1 MSKPDKMGLTPEAA
15 AGYEQLFVPAIFH
28 QWPAQLINVADISP
42 GDDVLDVGCGT
53 GVLTR
58 ALVAAVGEQGSV
70 CGVDFSESMLGV
82 AREKCPGV
90 TFRQGNAMALPYA
103 EESFDAVT
111 SSFMLM
117 FIPDPVQAICE
128 MRRVL
133 RPGGRLVVSVWRG
146 VENNTVYGALAE
158 ATRKVIN
165 NEAGDMMEWPN
176 KLGDSDLLESLF
188 NAAGAGDTTITHHDG
203 TASFP
208 SVEAFVAT
216 EINAWLM
223 AGSVSDEKMAE
234 LTIELRA
241 RVAQFASAT
250 GPITFPL
257 NAYIAKT
264 LMP

>member
-1 MSKPDKMGLTPEAA
+1 MTKPDKMGLTSEAA
-15 AGYEQLFVPAIFH
+15 QGYEQLFVPAIFH
-28 QWPAQLINVADISP
+28 QWPAKLINAAGISP

-53 GVLTR
+53 GALTR
-58 ALVAAVGEQGSV
+58 ELTAVVGEQGSV
-70 CGVDFSESMLGV
+70 CGLDFSDSMLGV
-82 AREKCPGV
+82 AREICPGV
-90 TFRQGNAMALPYA
+90 AFRQGNAMALPYLEA
-103 EESFDAVT
+103 SFDVVM

-146 VENNTVYGALAE
+146 VDNNTVYKALSE

-165 NEAGDMMEWPN
+165 DEAGDMMAWPN
-176 KLGDSDLLESLF
+176 KLGDHDLLESLF
-188 NAAGAGDTTITHHDG
+188 QAAGAADTTITHYDG
-203 TASFP
+203 NASFP
-208 SVEAFVAT
+208 SVEDFVAT

-223 AGSVSDEKMAE
+223 AGKVSDEQIAE
-234 LTIELRA
+234 LTNELRA
-241 RVAQFASAT
+241 RVAGFASAT

-264 LMP
+264 SMD

>member
-15 AGYEQLFVPAIFH
+15 AGYEQFFVPAIFF
-28 QWPAQLINVADISP
+28 QWPAKLISAADISP

-58 ALVAAVGEQGSV
+58 ALTAAVGDQGNV

-82 AREKCPGV
+82 AREQCPGV
-90 TFRQGNAMALPYA
+90 EFRQGNAMALPYT
-103 EESFDAVT
+103 EEGFDAVT

-146 VENNTVYGALAE
+146 VDNNHVYDALAE
-158 ATRKVIN
+158 AARVVIDD
-165 NEAGDMMEWPN
+165 EAGDLIAWPFR
-176 KLGDSDLLESLF
+176 LGQSGQLEALF
-188 NAAGAGDTTITHHDG
+188 NAAGATETAITQHDG

-223 AGSVSDEKMAE
+223 AGSVSREQIAE
-234 LTIELRA
+234 LTKELRA
-241 RVAQFASAT
+241 RVAGFASVT

-264 LMP
+264 SMD